1 MGLVQANED
10 SYELR
15 NAIKI
20 TLLYYDW
27 GLKTTSKTKAKH
39 PKKQNCFFSFTITCL
54 FISHPLINLNI
65 HSFIYQTFIKCLLY
79 SRCARC

>member
-39 PKKQNCFFSFTITCL
+39 PKKQNCFFLLLSPAYL
-54 FISHPLINLNI
+54 FLI
-65 HSFIYQTFIKCLLY
+65 H
-79 SRCARC
+79 